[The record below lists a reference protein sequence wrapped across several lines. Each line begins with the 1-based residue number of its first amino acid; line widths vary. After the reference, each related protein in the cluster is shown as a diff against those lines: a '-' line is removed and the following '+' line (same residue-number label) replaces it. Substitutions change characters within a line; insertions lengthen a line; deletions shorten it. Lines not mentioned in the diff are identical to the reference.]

1 VATLARELD
10 ARAEEGLDWAAEA
23 RMAARR
29 LVERRLKQQLK
40 ERRQQ
45 LDRAPDAEHA
55 ARLNQEILDLA
66 RTLRDLSN
74 KE

>member
-1 VATLARELD
+1 
-10 ARAEEGLDWAAEA
+10 
-23 RMAARR
+23 
-29 LVERRLKQQLK
+29 VERRLKQQLK